1 MHIRYE
7 KETRGM
13 EFDELS
19 VGELFAE
26 LDDDSAVYI
35 KINDIETKEDD
46 DFNAILLSNGQ
57 ACCFYPDNRVRP
69 LEGELVLSDP

>member
-7 KETRGM
+7 KETRGI

-35 KINDIETKEDD
+35 KIDDIETKEND

-57 ACCFYPDNRVRP
+57 AGCFYCDDRVRP
-69 LEGELVLSDP
+69 LEGELILSDP

>member
-7 KETRGM
+7 KETRGI

-35 KINDIETKEDD
+35 KIDDIETKEDD

-57 ACCFYPDNRVRP
+57 VCCFCCDDRVRP

>member
-7 KETRGM
+7 KETRGI

-26 LDDDSAVYI
+26 LDDGSAVYI
-35 KINDIETKEDD
+35 KTADIETKEDY
-46 DFNAILLSNGQ
+46 FNAISLSDGQ
-57 ACCFYPDNRVRP
+57 AWCFCCDDRVRP
-69 LEGELVLSDP
+69 LREN

>member
-7 KETRGM
+7 KETREI

-35 KINDIETKEDD
+35 KIDDIETGEKN
-46 DFNAILLSNGQ
+46 FNAILLSNGW
-57 ACCFYPDNRVRP
+57 ACCFYLDSRIRP

>member
-7 KETRGM
+7 KETRGI

-46 DFNAILLSNGQ
+46 FNAILLSDGQ
-57 ACCFYPDNRVRP
+57 ACCFCCDDRVRP